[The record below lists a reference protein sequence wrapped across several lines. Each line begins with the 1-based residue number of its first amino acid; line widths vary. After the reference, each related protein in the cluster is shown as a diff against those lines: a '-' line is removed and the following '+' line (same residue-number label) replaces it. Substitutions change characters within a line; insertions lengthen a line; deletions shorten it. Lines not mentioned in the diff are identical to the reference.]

1 MELRGFVR
9 IARSFGR
16 LAGCV
21 VEGASPVCLS
31 LQAFSRFRRCGE
43 FAARLVSFCAEVG
56 SWRASMA
63 GRPLTPARHKL
74 AFTQM
79 RGDYEFLASCFRW
92 RHYRTSEMC
101 HRCFASSSSEDLW
114 WTNLS
119 STAGY
124 RSTLVSTSDF
134 VASSDVANRFPIVE
148 LCAQRGR
155 SDSGWSGGDTAFVSL
170 TAPGATPE
178 RAAGHLQNA
187 CAYCRR
193 GVAVQARSEGECP
206 NTPAGANGC
215 QRGTL
220 RGCHTARI
228 RQRQARTESEVQ
240 RAHEGE
246 GDREKRR
253 VSQVA
258 ARAHKDGAANRQGSV
273 ETTRCTDR
281 HTSIGGQVSEAKG
294 REEREGEIGSQR
306 EPERVRQGEDSHVQE
321 EIDRKRELQ
330 KRNNRQS

>member
-9 IARSFGR
+9 MARSFGR

-21 VEGASPVCLS
+21 VEGPSPVCLS
-31 LQAFSRFRRCGE
+31 LQAFSRFRRCGA

-134 VASSDVANRFPIVE
+134 VANSDVANRFPIVE

-155 SDSGWSGGDTAFVSL
+155 SDSGWSGGDTAIVTL

-193 GVAVQARSEGECP
+193 GSQSKRGERERAKTPRQVRTAAREGDVERLP
-206 NTPAGANGC
+206 HS
-215 QRGTL
+215 QRHTETGTDRVGGTGST
-220 RGCHTARI
+220 RGRG
-228 RQRQARTESEVQ
+228 RQR
-240 RAHEGE
+240 
-246 GDREKRR
+246 
-253 VSQVA
+253 
-258 ARAHKDGAANRQGSV
+258 
-273 ETTRCTDR
+273 
-281 HTSIGGQVSEAKG
+281 EA
-294 REEREGEIGSQR
+294 
-306 EPERVRQGEDSHVQE
+306 QGEPSSGEVT
-321 EIDRKRELQ
+321 
-330 KRNNRQS
+330 

>member
-1 MELRGFVR
+1 
-9 IARSFGR
+9 
-16 LAGCV
+16 
-21 VEGASPVCLS
+21 
-31 LQAFSRFRRCGE
+31 
-43 FAARLVSFCAEVG
+43 
-56 SWRASMA
+56 MA

-101 HRCFASSSSEDLW
+101 HRCFASSFSEDLW

-119 STAGY
+119 SSAGY

-134 VASSDVANRFPIVE
+134 VANSDVANRFPIVE

-155 SDSGWSGGDTAFVSL
+155 SDSGWSGGDTSIVTL

-178 RAAGHLQNA
+178 RAAARLQNA

-193 GVAVQARSEGECP
+193 GSQAKRGERESAK
-206 NTPAGANGC
+206 TTRQVRTAA
-215 QRGTL
+215 REGTL
-220 RGCHTARI
+220 RVCHTARG

-253 VSQVA
+253 VRQVA
-258 ARAHKDGAANRQGSV
+258 ARSHQDGAADRAGSV
-273 ETTRCTDR
+273 DRTRCTDK

-294 REEREGEIGSQR
+294 REEREGERLGARESQR
-306 EPERVRQGEDSHVQE
+306 E
-321 EIDRKRELQ
+321 
-330 KRNNRQS
+330 